1 MGMEL
6 ARGQMASQAI
16 QRGTSEEIL
25 EVLQTI
31 MKRIDERS
39 LNVQSSQP
47 VAHKMESLQMVRTY
61 PLYCICK
68 LEIHVNPGTLRSNFA
83 RVVGLRRISVGRL

>member
-1 MGMEL
+1 MEL

-25 EVLQTI
+25 EVLHTI

-39 LNVQSSQP
+39 LNLQSSQP
-47 VAHKMESLQMVRTY
+47 VEDKMESLQTVRPRHFSFY
-61 PLYCICK
+61 MQP
-68 LEIHVNPGTLRSNFA
+68 
-83 RVVGLRRISVGRL
+83 

>member
-39 LNVQSSQP
+39 LDVQSSQP
-47 VAHKMESLQMVRTY
+47 VKDKMKSLEMVRTH
-61 PLYCICK
+61 PLHCICK
-68 LEIHVNPGTLRSNFA
+68 LEIHVNPGTVRSIFA
-83 RVVGLRRISVGRL
+83 RVVGFRRISVDRL

>member
-6 ARGQMASQAI
+6 ARGQIASQAI

-31 MKRIDERS
+31 MKRIDERG

-47 VAHKMESLQMVRTY
+47 VEDKMESLQTVRPRTFSFY
-61 PLYCICK
+61 MQP
-68 LEIHVNPGTLRSNFA
+68 
-83 RVVGLRRISVGRL
+83 